1 MTTTSTTVPTT
12 TTTTTI
18 TTPTNSITTL
28 ATATA
33 TMPPPKRKSSRM
45 PKPSSKV
52 TGKDPNEAARGK
64 HKLMDVKLHVK
75 CYAKHSPNNTC
86 AASSTPFEISIL
98 ENLHLERT
106 TISSLKSK
114 VEAAIESDQFQKK
127 FKEYRVFDNGTGIV
141 SWTGKRGKGNPKS
154 SLNKLVSFEVSTD
167 SQWKEHVKQC
177 ATKEKSGKTGFRYII
192 DVGIIMTKEIAV
204 STKRSSAAVAQ
215 SSGGGGQTAKR
226 SKKAKTSPFRAPQ
239 KLKVNV
245 MGPVYLNVDTA
256 VMEVATKAVIES
268 FEVNFKDFVFMRA
281 HQPSDED
288 SGDSSDEAEPPA
300 CDEDDKL
307 VRHTLGRLRNH
318 VGSNIM
324 QSKVCQVAY
333 SGRVGKKVSV
343 FCPCLFSESSTF

>member
-1 MTTTSTTVPTT
+1 MTTSTTVPTT
-12 TTTTTI
+12 TSTP
-18 TTPTNSITTL
+18 TPTNSITSTP
-28 ATATA
+28 APANSI
-33 TMPPPKRKSSRM
+33 TMPPKRKSSRA

-86 AASSTPFEISIL
+86 AASSTPFETSVL

-141 SWTGKRGKGNPKS
+141 SWTGKRGNGNPKS
-154 SLNKLVSFEVSTD
+154 ALNKLASFEVSTD

-177 ATKEKSGKTGFRYII
+177 ATKEKSGKTGVRYII

-204 STKRSSAAVAQ
+204 STKRSSTAVAQ
-215 SSGGGGQTAKR
+215 SSGGGGQTAKK

-281 HQPSDED
+281 YQPSEED
-288 SGDSSDEAEPPA
+288 SNESSSDEAEPPA